1 MEGMQ
6 TQVIDERQ
14 GDILF
19 ERKGMM
25 DSTGILS
32 TYDYGSNNN
41 REQGTAG

>member
-1 MEGMQ
+1 MKGMQ

-19 ERKGMM
+19 ERQGMI
-25 DSTGILS
+25 DLTGILS
-32 TYDYGSNNN
+32 TYDYESNNN